1 LVQAMPPSHTPPLAS
16 KVDNRLSLFTAG
28 PHSNS
33 GIWLIWPVFMAVLAG
48 PNNVPLELK
57 KPNPVEGTPPVK
69 VIDVGEV
76 PWGTR

>member
-1 LVQAMPPSHTPPLAS
+1 M
-16 KVDNRLSLFTAG
+16 
-28 PHSNS
+28 
-33 GIWLIWPVFMAVLAG
+33 IWPVFMAVLAG